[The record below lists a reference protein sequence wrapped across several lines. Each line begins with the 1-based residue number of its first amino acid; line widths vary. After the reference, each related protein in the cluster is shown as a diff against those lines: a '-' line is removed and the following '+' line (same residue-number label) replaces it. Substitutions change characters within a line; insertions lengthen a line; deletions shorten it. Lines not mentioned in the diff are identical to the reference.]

1 MRKYNKRI
9 IKKNIKLNNLRII
22 KKKNK
27 LILNILIKDILEKIF
42 KKMVIIVKT
51 IV

>member
-27 LILNILIKDILEKIF
+27 LILNILIKDILEKIS
-42 KKMVIIVKT
+42 KKKW
-51 IV
+51 